1 MSRRCDQGK
10 PCGNTCISRI
20 YECLKDIPVDPKGIS
35 QVSGMIQG
43 GQEKI
48 KEPPV
53 SEESQKAAE
62 EIHARY
68 AKIEPEITKKMKDL
82 ASKNGVSM
90 YGLEYR
96 LKDVDSIARKV
107 ELEKERYKGNVTR
120 AAKFLT
126 DISRYTMSVP
136 TEDYGN
142 KVKSILAEL
151 EKDGYKVNVK
161 NHWSKDAGPYRGL
174 NVRLIS
180 PDGNRIELQLHTP
193 QSIEVKNKIHPLYTE
208 FRSSKDN
215 ERRLNLWNKMTRLT
229 EAIPMP
235 EGAMGVGEEKDIV
248 IRKFEPID

>member
-1 MSRRCDQGK
+1 MSRCSQGK
-10 PCGNTCISRI
+10 PCGSTCISRI
-20 YECLKDIPVDPKGIS
+20 YECLKDLPVDPKGLS
-35 QVSGMIQG
+35 QVSGVIQG
-43 GQEKI
+43 GKEKI

-53 SEESQKAAE
+53 SEESQRAAE

-68 AKIEPEITKKMKDL
+68 AKAEPEITKKMKDL

-90 YGLEYR
+90 HGLEYR
-96 LKDVDSIARKV
+96 LKDLDSIARKV
-107 ELEKERYKGNVTR
+107 ELEKERHRNANR

-136 TEDYGN
+136 TEDYGK
-142 KVKSILAEL
+142 KVKSILAEF

-161 NHWSKDAGPYRGL
+161 NHWSKNAGPYRGL

-193 QSIEVKNKIHPLYTE
+193 RSMEIKDKIHPLYTE

-215 ERRLNLWNKMTRLT
+215 KQRLDLWNKMTRLS
-229 EAIPMP
+229 ESIPMP
-235 EGAMGVGEEKDIV
+235 KGAMGIGEEKDIV